1 MNLPPLDPKVFE
13 LSLEQAFE
21 LSKLEAQLRKASPEL
36 LLEVCLQMAKLLT
49 IKDNIIR
56 SILGKRIEQ

>member
-21 LSKLEAQLRKASPEL
+21 LSKLETQLRNASPEL
-36 LLEVCLQMAKLLT
+36 LLEICLQMAKLLAV
-49 IKDNIIR
+49 KDNIIR
-56 SILGKRIEQ
+56 LTLGKKIS